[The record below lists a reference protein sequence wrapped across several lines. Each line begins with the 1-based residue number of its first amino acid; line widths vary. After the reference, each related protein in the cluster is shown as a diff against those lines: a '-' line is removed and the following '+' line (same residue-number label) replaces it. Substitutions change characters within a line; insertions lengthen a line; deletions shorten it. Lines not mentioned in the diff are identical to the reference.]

1 MQCIYR
7 DGLFRYKE
15 HDIRSKWE
23 LISSLSQEEKRRL
36 SKLEAYFYQTWTN
49 ERWARIICVELK
61 TSKLFIHLDLIWD
74 WDLSLKECCLQI
86 YPFKNQYNVEYVNHT
101 IKLDPV
107 KYTKTELTIH
117 QIHDTMWWLVLWP
130 SPRLALIYVPDYTD
144 PLSCHANLLTFNKY
158 CKSFWCSHLPPKR

>member
-1 MQCIYR
+1 MRIN
-7 DGLFRYKE
+7 F
-15 HDIRSKWE
+15 
-23 LISSLSQEEKRRL
+23 ISLTRREE
-36 SKLEAYFYQTWTN
+36 EAFQARGIFLPN
-49 ERWARIICVELK
+49 LNERERWARIICVELK

-130 SPRLALIYVPDYTD
+130 SPRLAIIYVPDYTD

-158 CKSFWCSHLPPKR
+158 SCKSFWCSHLPPKR